1 MLWKNENNARIR
13 VKQRLW
19 LVYSLRYV
27 RIYHIDKRN
36 IKMADQEKAV
46 GTKKDSVTVVIA
58 MDGSE
63 YSDYALQ
70 FYKDCLHRPGNKV
83 LIAHNIEYKIV
94 SHPAVAVMTGAADST
109 LVTREIEQAEVRA
122 AELVERLK
130 QRMTE
135 LQVEGSVEKIHG
147 ETGPSIVTFAT
158 DNKADYIVVGCR
170 GKGVLRKTFT
180 GSVTDYITHH
190 SHVPVIVARNI
201 DHLEKLHLHMP
212 SLKIFKKGD
221 GPGSP
226 K

>member
-1 MLWKNENNARIR
+1 MAGTGKVVES
-13 VKQRLW
+13 VKDG
-19 LVYSLRYV
+19 
-27 RIYHIDKRN
+27 I
-36 IKMADQEKAV
+36 
-46 GTKKDSVTVVIA
+46 TVVIA

-83 LIAHNIEYKIV
+83 LIAHNVEYKIV
-94 SHPAVAVMTGAADST
+94 SHPAVAVMTGGIDST
-109 LVTREIEQAEVRA
+109 LVTKEIQQAESRA
-122 AELVERLK
+122 AGFIEKLKERMK
-130 QRMTE
+130 E
-135 LQVEGSVEKIHG
+135 LQIEGRVETVHG
-147 ETGPSIVTFAT
+147 EPGPSVVTFTT

-190 SHVPVIVARNI
+190 SHVPVVVARNI
-201 DHLEKLHLHMP
+201 DHMEKLHLHMP

-226 K
+226 TSPKSAESSNGSK